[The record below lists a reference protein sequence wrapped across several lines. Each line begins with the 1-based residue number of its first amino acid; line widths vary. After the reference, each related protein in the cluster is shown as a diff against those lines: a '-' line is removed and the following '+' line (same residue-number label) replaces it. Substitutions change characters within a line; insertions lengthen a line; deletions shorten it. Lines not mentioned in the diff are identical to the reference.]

1 MEKGEKMRKYI
12 ICLISILCIA
22 FTSICFAGSNVITA
36 FSGELIS
43 VSVIAK
49 GGKEYTIPGAKGN
62 IGLNN
67 EISANATVGDGKD
80 LPVGE
85 YTAIKYIFKND
96 FTAAG
101 KVIMNDG
108 TEYGSTNSL
117 QGGPVFK
124 KNASAATFN
133 YKYTDGTDNWGWC
146 STKVGNGQLEVIE
159 NKSFILDEK
168 NVQNFKVNVVLQYLW
183 FGEGWKNFD
192 SDIYVKDSA
201 SAGSEDFKR
210 LDGDTIVAP
219 FLDAPEMEN
228 NF

>member
-1 MEKGEKMRKYI
+1 MRKYI

-49 GGKEYTIPGAKGN
+49 DGKEYTIHGAKGH

-67 EISANATVGDGKD
+67 EISVNATVGDGKD

-85 YTAIKYIFKND
+85 YTAIKYIFKNV
-96 FTAAG
+96 FNAAG

-108 TEYGSTNSL
+108 TEYGSIGGL

-124 KNASAATFN
+124 KNAPATTFN
-133 YKYTDGTDNWGWC
+133 YKYANGSENWGWC
-146 STKVGNGQLEVIE
+146 STKVDDRELEVTE
-159 NKSFILDEK
+159 NKSFTLGEK
-168 NVQNFKVNVVLQYLW
+168 NVQNFKVNVTLKYLW
-183 FGEGWKNFD
+183 FGEGWDNFD
-192 SDIYVKDSA
+192 SDVYVKDNA
-201 SAGSEDFKR
+201 SAGPEDFKR
-210 LDGDTIVAP
+210 LDSNTIVAP